1 MDEKSRKLMS
11 SAPVVSVIM
20 SVYNGEEFLPAAIDS
35 IIGQSLS
42 EWEFIITDDNSN
54 EATRSLLLQ
63 YEKDPRI
70 KITWQKNRQGLTRN
84 LNQAIGECR
93 GKYIARMDG
102 DDISIPERFARQ
114 VDFLDA
120 NPDVAAVATYVQFI
134 DGKGK
139 ITGEWP
145 DDRKTN
151 SNSAIRRVL
160 PFRNCLAHPSV
171 MVRKEIMQQYGYNN
185 EQVHSQDWDLWMRL
199 AADHKRIEKIKM
211 PLLLYRVH
219 GSSVTATTNKRSA
232 VKKRMETYRKYL
244 RLAWRKK
251 KFNAFNLVV
260 LYASAVNFV
269 KMLLSVTWRSITN
282 KN

>member
-1 MDEKSRKLMS
+1 MS
-11 SAPVVSVIM
+11 SSPVVSVIM

-42 EWEFIITDDNSN
+42 DWEFIITDDNSN
-54 EATRSLLLQ
+54 EATRHLLKQ

-70 KITWQKNRQGLTRN
+70 RVIWQNNRQGLTRN
-84 LNQAIGECR
+84 LNQAIGECK

-102 DDISIPERFARQ
+102 DDVSRPERFAQQ
-114 VDFLDA
+114 VKFLDE
-120 NPDVAAVATYVQFI
+120 NTGVAAVATYVEFI
-134 DGKGK
+134 NQKGE
-139 ITGEWP
+139 ITGDWA

-151 SNSAIRRVL
+151 SYAAIRRVL

-171 MVRKEIMQQYGYNN
+171 MVRREIMQQYGYNN
-185 EQVHSQDWDLWMRL
+185 EQVHSQDWDLWLRL
-199 AADHKRIEKIKM
+199 AADNKRIEKIKT

-232 VKKRMETYRKYL
+232 VRKRTETYKKYL
-244 RLAWRKK
+244 RIAWKEK
-251 KFNAFNLVV
+251 KFNGFNLVV
-260 LYASAVNFV
+260 LYAGAINFV
-269 KMLLSVTWRSITN
+269 KMLLSVTWRGITN